1 MKIWKNWLRRSSSD
15 SSNTS
20 AVYWA
25 SIYET
30 PLHNWIKCTDGD
42 LRFIRKSVDLETEIT
57 DQDLEQWN
65 KIYDQY
71 IEKYGLSELYKKLL
85 ETMREKALA
94 ELEFVTTGDNFKK
107 TEIAILEEKLKTMV
121 NNNGKGMTI
130 DESLV
135 HLSKWLGYRVD
146 VFKTTVTEYF
156 TLLNEYGKA
165 N

>member
-1 MKIWKNWLRRSSSD
+1 
-15 SSNTS
+15 
-20 AVYWA
+20 
-25 SIYET
+25 
-30 PLHNWIKCTDGD
+30 

-57 DQDLEQWN
+57 DQDLEQWY

-107 TEIAILEEKLKTMV
+107 TEISLLEEKLKTMV
-121 NNNGKGMTI
+121 NNNGKGMSI
-130 DESLV
+130 EESLV

-146 VFKTTVTEYF
+146 VFKTSVTEYF

>member
-1 MKIWKNWLRRSSSD
+1 M
-15 SSNTS
+15 
-20 AVYWA
+20 
-25 SIYET
+25 
-30 PLHNWIKCTDGD
+30 
-42 LRFIRKSVDLETEIT
+42 RFIRKSVDLETEIT

-65 KIYDQY
+65 NIYDQY

-107 TEIAILEEKLKTMV
+107 TEISLLEEKLKTMV

-146 VFKTTVTEYF
+146 VFKTSVTEYF

>member
-1 MKIWKNWLRRSSSD
+1 
-15 SSNTS
+15 
-20 AVYWA
+20 
-25 SIYET
+25 
-30 PLHNWIKCTDGD
+30 
-42 LRFIRKSVDLETEIT
+42 
-57 DQDLEQWN
+57 LEQWN
-65 KIYDQY
+65 NIYDQY

-107 TEIAILEEKLKTMV
+107 TEISLLEEKLKTMV
-121 NNNGKGMTI
+121 NNNGKGMSI
-130 DESLV
+130 EESLV

-146 VFKTTVTEYF
+146 VFKTSVTEYF

>member
-1 MKIWKNWLRRSSSD
+1 M
-15 SSNTS
+15 
-20 AVYWA
+20 
-25 SIYET
+25 
-30 PLHNWIKCTDGD
+30 
-42 LRFIRKSVDLETEIT
+42 RFIRKSVDLETEIT
-57 DQDLEQWN
+57 DQDLEQWY

-107 TEIAILEEKLKTMV
+107 TEISLLEEKLKTMV
-121 NNNGKGMTI
+121 NNNGKGMSI
-130 DESLV
+130 EESLV

-146 VFKTTVTEYF
+146 VFKTSVTEYF